1 MPLRIFEGRYRFM
14 SESPNGPV
22 GLHLRRTGQKIEF
35 AMKQIATEEKLVN
48 SGRYRSSLTARVSKG
63 GNGLILAVGSRVK
76 TTVVRGR
83 VSLAHL
89 IEYGTPSHTIVPSQ
103 KRALWWDK
111 PNDRG
116 WMVNPIDRRTGEP
129 SPVKSVNHPG
139 TRPYRIIGRA
149 VERVLKGGR

>member
-14 SESPNGPV
+14 ADSPNGPV

-63 GNGLILAVGSRVK
+63 GGGLILAVGSKVK
-76 TTVVRGR
+76 TTVLRGQ
-83 VSLAHL
+83 VELARL
-89 IEYGTPSHTIVPSQ
+89 IEEGTPPHIFGPSE
-103 KRALWWDK
+103 KKALWWDK

-116 WMVNPIDRRTGEP
+116 WMVQPDGGR
-129 SPVKSVNHPG
+129 PVPRVNHPG
-139 TRPYRIIGRA
+139 TRPYRVIGRA